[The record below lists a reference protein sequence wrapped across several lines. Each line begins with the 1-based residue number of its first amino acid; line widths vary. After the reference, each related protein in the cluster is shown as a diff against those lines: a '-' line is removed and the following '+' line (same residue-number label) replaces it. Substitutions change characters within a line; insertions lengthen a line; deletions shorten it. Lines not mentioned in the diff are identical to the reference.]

1 MQKRYKC
8 GKKVLSSRAG
18 AHAPIILK
26 YNEIREIQQFFNT
39 QTGWFTYG
47 HKKTP
52 TSGEAFGCRS
62 KHTMRKLHSC
72 NIRAFWAKKVRY
84 LASGQRS
91 VLYGSFGLESGD
103 YWKIENRKEEV
114 EKIDISDF

>member
-1 MQKRYKC
+1 MGRN
-8 GKKVLSSRAG
+8 KVLSSRAG

-26 YNEIREIQQFFNT
+26 YNEIREIQQFFNI

-91 VLYGSFGLESGD
+91 DLYGSFGLESGD
-103 YWKIENRKEEV
+103 YWKTENRKEEV
-114 EKIDISDF
+114 EKINISDF

>member
-1 MQKRYKC
+1 
-8 GKKVLSSRAG
+8 
-18 AHAPIILK
+18 
-26 YNEIREIQQFFNT
+26 
-39 QTGWFTYG
+39 
-47 HKKTP
+47 
-52 TSGEAFGCRS
+52 
-62 KHTMRKLHSC
+62 MRKLHSC